1 MTAQDRREPIL
12 DEQEIPDGVEPL
24 LLQDLVREGLP
35 PPLWRR
41 STKVREEEA
50 TAKEEEFPPSPPDP
64 VPAITSD
71 MVFTGSMTKVEDL
84 PPLPADSDPNPAVT
98 PVASATVS
106 GVEELEAEKSMEETE
121 LAKALEKIRKIS
133 FHYPAEEEKEEQAE
147 DQRPEPPIAPSAPEN
162 MAHDE
167 AVAVESHAP
176 ISSLSADQE
185 TTQYPAAYAETPATH
200 QDVPETEPRPEDN
213 PQSEARQ
220 STATPASDTTSTT
233 PSLLDGE
240 FLREFETLL
249 FQEVERRIIIELEEK
264 ITQHLQ
270 KAWKEQVSLAIM
282 RGLALEGIR
291 LRETVARE
299 IQTAVPEILA
309 RVLHEGLDEALTSN
323 LPEDAPPSTA
333 P

>member
-84 PPLPADSDPNPAVT
+84 PPLPADSDPNPAVI

-133 FHYPAEEEKEEQAE
+133 FHYPAEEEKEERPMTNGQSLPLLHLRQKIWLMTRRRRSNPTRRFHPCPPIRKRRNTLQLTQKRRPPTRTCPRQSPGRKTTRS
-147 DQRPEPPIAPSAPEN
+147 QRPDNQPQPRPVIQPVPRHRCS
-162 MAHDE
+162 MASSC
-167 AVAVESHAP
+167 ANSRPCCFKKSNVES
-176 ISSLSADQE
+176 SSSWKRKLPSICK
-185 TTQYPAAYAETPATH
+185 
-200 QDVPETEPRPEDN
+200 RPGK
-213 PQSEARQ
+213 SR
-220 STATPASDTTSTT
+220 
-233 PSLLDGE
+233 
-240 FLREFETLL
+240 
-249 FQEVERRIIIELEEK
+249 
-264 ITQHLQ
+264 
-270 KAWKEQVSLAIM
+270 
-282 RGLALEGIR
+282 
-291 LRETVARE
+291 
-299 IQTAVPEILA
+299 
-309 RVLHEGLDEALTSN
+309 
-323 LPEDAPPSTA
+323 
-333 P
+333 